1 MTLQDELDIVV
12 GLKLDHSSKSDGVEL
27 TLRCRTEVLQTWLIV
42 CIHQLIR
49 TKSNIMHLVVH
60 ISFSINVSIQ
70 LMLTL
75 VTEILK
81 RTSILHPPAQVS
93 FFESSIMEK
102 DVTGEATQPF
112 GIAKEN
118 LGNEI
123 KSQSTKDQLRF
134 RCHNNQTRHCSISH
148 KKFNLK

>member
-1 MTLQDELDIVV
+1 
-12 GLKLDHSSKSDGVEL
+12 
-27 TLRCRTEVLQTWLIV
+27 
-42 CIHQLIR
+42 
-49 TKSNIMHLVVH
+49 MHLIVVH

-75 VTEILK
+75 VTEIPK
-81 RTSILHPPAQVS
+81 RTSILHPPPPAQVS

-123 KSQSTKDQLRF
+123 KSHSTKDELRL
-134 RCHNNQTRHCSISH
+134 RCH
-148 KKFNLK
+148 KKTNKQGIAQFHIRNLI